1 MAAECGIDDCGV
13 LAIGRCRDCGS
24 AFCMSHQ
31 GRNPATGDGYAA
43 LCEPCAARRHAAAA
57 GAARN
62 VGPVQRPGDEPRWVM
77 SGQAVRDLVAKG
89 VPGRPVIEQRR
100 RTVKL
105 RFGGER
111 VEIDE
116 IEVGTL
122 WVAGRFEW
130 TQPVDG
136 VAETREWNTGLLAE
150 PRGGYP
156 VASLRQ
162 AVARCRVNEHGV
174 TLVRDGGAELEA
186 RAVPLIAQAVRRL
199 LDRPEKPSGAGRAHA
214 S

>member
-13 LAIGRCRDCGS
+13 LAIGRCRDCGT

-43 LCEPCAARRHAAAA
+43 LCEPCAARRHAAATAA
-57 GAARN
+57 GETRN
-62 VGPVQRPGDEPRWVM
+62 VAPVQRLGDEQRWIM
-77 SGQAVRDLVAKG
+77 SGQAVRDLVARG

-136 VAETREWNTGLLAE
+136 VAETREWNTALLAE

-156 VASLRQ
+156 VASFRQ
-162 AVARCRVNEHGV
+162 AVARCRVTELGA
-174 TLVRDGGAELEA
+174 TLVRDAGAELEA
-186 RAVPLIAQAVRRL
+186 RAVPLIAQALRRL
-199 LDRPEKPSGAGRAHA
+199 LTATAKA
-214 S
+214 

>member
-1 MAAECGIDDCGV
+1 M
-13 LAIGRCRDCGS
+13 LAVGRCRDCRT

-43 LCEPCAARRHAAAA
+43 LCEPCAARRHAAA
-57 GAARN
+57 GTDRTTGESARD
-62 VGPVQRPGDEPRWVM
+62 VGPVQRLGDDQRWIM
-77 SGQAVRDLVAKG
+77 SGQAVRDLTTKG
-89 VPGRPVIEQRR
+89 VAALPVIEQRR

-122 WVAGRFEW
+122 WLAGRFEW
-130 TQPVDG
+130 TRPVEG

-156 VASLRQ
+156 VAAFRH
-162 AVARCRVNEHGV
+162 AVARCRVTELGA

-199 LDRPEKPSGAGRAHA
+199 LR
-214 S
+214 

>member
-1 MAAECGIDDCGV
+1 
-13 LAIGRCRDCGS
+13 
-24 AFCMSHQ
+24 
-31 GRNPATGDGYAA
+31 
-43 LCEPCAARRHAAAA
+43 
-57 GAARN
+57 
-62 VGPVQRPGDEPRWVM
+62 
-77 SGQAVRDLVAKG
+77 
-89 VPGRPVIEQRR
+89 VIEQRR

-156 VASLRQ
+156 VASFRQ
-162 AVARCRVNEHGV
+162 AVARCRVTALGA
-174 TLVRDGGAELEA
+174 TLVRDAGAELEA
-186 RAVPLIAQAVRRL
+186 RAVPLITQALRRL
-199 LDRPEKPSGAGRAHA
+199 LR
-214 S
+214 

>member
-1 MAAECGIDDCGV
+1 MASECGIDDCGV
-13 LAIGRCRDCGS
+13 LAIGRCRDCGT

-31 GRNPATGDGYAA
+31 GRNPSTGDGYAA
-43 LCEPCAARRHAAAA
+43 LCEPDAARRHAAAPA
-57 GAARN
+57 DAARN
-62 VGPVQRPGDEPRWVM
+62 VAPVQRTGDEQRWVM
-77 SGQAVRDLVAKG
+77 SGQAVRDLVTKG

-122 WVAGRFEW
+122 WLAGRFEW

-136 VAETREWNTGLLAE
+136 VAETREWNTALLAE

-156 VASLRQ
+156 VTAFRQ
-162 AVARCRVNEHGV
+162 AVARCRVTELGA
-174 TLVRDGGAELEA
+174 TLVRDAGAELEA

-199 LDRPEKPSGAGRAHA
+199 LR
-214 S
+214 

>member
-1 MAAECGIDDCGV
+1 MAAVCGIDDCGV
-13 LAIGRCRDCGS
+13 LAIGRCRDCGN

-31 GRNPATGDGYAA
+31 GRNPAGDGYAA
-43 LCEPCAARRHAAAA
+43 LCEPCATRRHAAAP
-57 GAARN
+57 AARD
-62 VGPVQRPGDEPRWVM
+62 VAPVHRLGDEQRWVM
-77 SGQAVRDLVAKG
+77 SGQAVRDLTAKG
-89 VPGRPVIEQRR
+89 VPPLPVIEQRR

-122 WVAGRFEW
+122 WVLGRFEW

-136 VAETREWNTGLLAE
+136 VAETRERTTALLAE

-156 VASLRQ
+156 VASVRQ
-162 AVARCRVNEHGV
+162 AVALCRVTELGA
-174 TLVRDGGAELEA
+174 TLVRDSPAELEP
-186 RAVPLIAQAVRRL
+186 RAVPLITQAARRL
-199 LDRPEKPSGAGRAHA
+199 LR
-214 S
+214 